1 MMSNLVDLNSHDVV
15 ILRGIPVALTSDLG
29 RAFTADCA
37 QLISDDDLRTKYGL
51 SNNPLAWVESEVD
64 DYIAERMQA
73 RHAPEVALSAHV
85 EPALNTA

>member
-1 MMSNLVDLNSHDVV
+1 MSNLVDLNSHDVV

-37 QLISDDDLRTKYGL
+37 QLISDDDLRTEYGL

-85 EPALNTA
+85 EPAHNTA

>member
-1 MMSNLVDLNSHDVV
+1 MSNLVDLNPHDVV

-51 SNNPLAWVESEVD
+51 SNNPTIAWVESEVD

-73 RHAPEVALSAHV
+73 RHAPEVALSADV